1 MLALFEKKKY
11 MKEKTRA
18 LTKLMSPSLLTMPQ
32 VQWKRFAAMVRSLV
46 DSHYVCWVL
55 LADCAGSARPGES
68 QHSGQ
73 DPKVHTLVKRLQC
86 CRESSKKK
94 KPTVFACLFKRLFS
108 HWQGFICCSYPA
120 SAPLSGTLFHHP
132 SSFWTG
138 SASIQWIWNCPIT
151 QMCLGKMPKRF
162 QVAGKSDVFPFH
174 PPIATPTPDGI
185 NESLLAP
192 LDTDLHAVRAWS

>member
-1 MLALFEKKKY
+1 MEVIFLEHTSSNDRRMLALFEKKKY

-55 LADCAGSARPGES
+55 LADCAGSARPWAS
-68 QHSGQ
+68 QHPGQ

-94 KPTVFACLFKRLFS
+94 KITHSLRVSVQTIVF
-108 HWQGFICCSYPA
+108 
-120 SAPLSGTLFHHP
+120 TLTGLHLLLIP
-132 SSFWTG
+132 GVSSSFWY
-138 SASIQWIWNCPIT
+138 
-151 QMCLGKMPKRF
+151 
-162 QVAGKSDVFPFH
+162 
-174 PPIATPTPDGI
+174 
-185 NESLLAP
+185 P
-192 LDTDLHAVRAWS
+192 LPSPL